1 MGTNRQAVAVADA
14 PIRCRVKTAADLMA
28 ELGDIPADRIL
39 TDPPPGRAT
48 EADVLRLAEQEGRL
62 CELVDGTLVEKAMG
76 WEETKLEGLIFG
88 FIHDYL
94 KEHPLGEVYPGTGVI
109 RLAEG
114 VVRGPDVTVCLWK
127 HVTTPKQDRKNP
139 IARTVADLAVEVVSR
154 SNTAKEMARKCQ
166 EYFDSGTAI
175 VWLVY
180 PKTRTV
186 EVYTS
191 PTRFRTF
198 GIDDT
203 LDGGTLLPSFR
214 LSLRTLF
221 ARPAKRPRRKKK

>member
-1 MGTNRQAVAVADA
+1 MGANPRAVVVADV
-14 PIRCRVKTAADLMA
+14 PIRRRVRTAADLMA
-28 ELGDIPADRIL
+28 DLGDIPPDRIL
-39 TDPPPGRAT
+39 TDPPLGLAT
-48 EADVLRLAEQEGRL
+48 EADVVRLAEQEGRL

-88 FIHDYL
+88 FLHDYL
-94 KEHPLGEVYPGTGVI
+94 KEHPVGEVYPGTGFI

-154 SNTAKEMARKCQ
+154 SNTAKEMARKCK
-166 EYFDSGTAI
+166 EYFDSGTSI

-180 PKTRTV
+180 PKTKTV

-191 PTRFRTF
+191 PTRHRTL

-203 LDGGTLLPSFR
+203 LDGGTLLPGFR
-214 LSLRTLF
+214 LPLRTLF
-221 ARPAKRPRRKKK
+221 GRPTKGSRRKKK